1 MFRFLFFIFEID
13 ISSYEQKGNYR
24 QFIKSITTYMAA
36 NVSAVTKHKTIKECL
51 TKPYL
56 VNQLL
61 KDPTV
66 PYSEIT
72 RI

>member
-1 MFRFLFFIFEID
+1 MYNKLFFASPD
-13 ISSYEQKGNYR
+13 
-24 QFIKSITTYMAA
+24 A
-36 NVSAVTKHKTIKECL
+36 SALTKHKTIEECL

>member
-1 MFRFLFFIFEID
+1 MFRFLFIIFEID
-13 ISSYEQKGNYR
+13 ISSYEQKEL
-24 QFIKSITTYMAA
+24 QTTIKSITTYMAA